1 MRERLRT
8 VKNVFIHVVVL
19 LVIFLAAVI
28 GFERW
33 INQTVP
39 TVAEEMGNSTF
50 PLVYIQ
56 NQGVSYNCLHGYAS
70 EMDVNYIRDTVTVLD
85 SSHELDIQIQT
96 FSTSVDSLSYE
107 VLTLDGGESLEN
119 TKVIRLEEES
129 NYVNATLQIQ
139 NHMLLGQE
147 YILKLQVTAGGRN
160 IYFYTRLLLED
171 GLHLE
176 SYLDFVTGFYEKCVN
191 GTDQQTLG
199 TVVEPDETTDELD
212 SLAYMDI
219 HDSVARLMWE
229 DLKPQIY
236 YKPVPSLVDINGTTA
251 SFVLDYRISSINSE
265 GVTEIY
271 NVKEFYRLRYT
282 DTRVFLL
289 DFTRTTG
296 EIFNTDK
303 TVLSSKGINLGIT
316 LQEDVEYAFD
326 SRKKVAAFVQENE
339 LWTYQINSGKICRVF
354 GFPQQENMDYR
365 DFYDKNSIKIF
376 RVDSSGNVWF
386 CVSGYMNRGNHEGEN
401 GIGIYYYE
409 DASAT
414 VEEVLFVHS
423 MESYDML
430 KLDVDALAYITDNEQ
445 DCYVLLEGV
454 VYRID
459 LVSGNYERVIDGVNN
474 ECYASSD
481 TNRYF
486 AWLKEGE
493 RYNSQTLYV
502 MDFETG
508 TVREISCGSEERLR
522 PVAFMGEDLVYGKAR
537 LSDIDLTHEGNEQ
550 FPMYQLAIVDEEGET
565 VKTYQPSD
573 CYVTKVE
580 QTDSMLLLNRVKK
593 EGAGYVETTQDHIV
607 STDTEE
613 EVVYGVAAQTSSR
626 KLTEILLRVG
636 TTVTDTKPQ
645 TVLSKL
651 LTSGE
656 DSGSEITI
664 PVNTGKERLYYVY
677 AGGSLESVWTTAG
690 EAIRRA
696 DEQVGVVINEAKEY
710 VWERGNKADTAK
722 IKVENIPAA
731 FQTGTMDVAAL
742 EAAMGKDVI
751 DLTSCT
757 LEEVLYFVSSKRP
770 VLAYGSEGVVIITGY
785 DDYGNLILLRP
796 GETETYFY
804 GPEDSKAMFEAAG
817 NQFVTYLETEL

>member
-1 MRERLRT
+1 MRERLKA
-8 VKNVFIHVVVL
+8 VKNIAVRIFVL
-19 LVIFLAAVI
+19 LIIFVLAVI

-39 TVAEEMGNSTF
+39 SVAEEMENSTF

-56 NQGVSYNCLHGYAS
+56 NRGVNYNCLHGYAD

-85 SSHELDIQIQT
+85 SSHELNIQIQT
-96 FSTSVDSLSYE
+96 FNTNVESVSYE
-107 VLTLDGGESLEN
+107 VLTLDGSESLEN
-119 TKVIRLEEES
+119 TKVIRLEEEN
-129 NYVNATLQIQ
+129 NYINATLQIQ
-139 NHMLLGQE
+139 NNMLLNQE

-160 IYFYTRLLLED
+160 IYFYTRLLQED

-176 SYLDFVTGFYEKCVN
+176 AYLDFVTGFYEKCVN
-191 GTDQQTLG
+191 RTDEQTLG

-212 SLAYMDI
+212 SLSYMDI

-229 DLKPQIY
+229 GLNPQIY

-251 SFVLDYRISSINSE
+251 SFVLDYRISAINSE

-296 EIFNTDK
+296 ETFNTDK
-303 TVLSSKGINLGIT
+303 TVLTSKGINLGVAS
-316 LQEDVEYAFD
+316 QEVEYAFD
-326 SRKKVAAFVQENE
+326 QQKKVVAFVQENE
-339 LWTYQINSGKICRVF
+339 LWTYRINGGKMSRVF
-354 GFPQQENMDYR
+354 GFPQKENMDYR
-365 DFYDKNSIKIF
+365 DFYDKNSIKIL
-376 RVDSSGNVWF
+376 RVDSSGDVWF
-386 CVSGYMNRGNHEGEN
+386 CVSGYMNRGTHEGEN
-401 GIGIYYYE
+401 GIAIYYYE

-430 KLDVDALAYITDNEQ
+430 KLNVDALTYITDNQQ

-459 LVSGNYERVIDGVNN
+459 LVSGNFERVIDGVNN

-508 TVREISCGSEERLR
+508 TVREINCGGEERLR
-522 PVAFMGEDLVYGKAR
+522 PVAFMGEDLVYGKAFI
-537 LSDIDLTHEGNEQ
+537 SDIDVAHEGEEQ
-550 FPMYQLAIVDEEGET
+550 FPMYQLVIVNDEGEEI
-565 VKTYQPSD
+565 KTYQPSG
-573 CYVTKVE
+573 CYVMGVE
-580 QTDSMLLLNRVKK
+580 KTESMLLLNRMKK
-593 EGAGYVETTQDHIV
+593 EGDGYVETTVDHIV

-613 EVVYGVAAQTSSR
+613 DVVYGVAAQKSSK
-626 KLTEILLRVG
+626 KLTEIVLRVG
-636 TTVTDTKPQ
+636 TTVKDTKPQ
-645 TVLSKL
+645 TVTSKL
-651 LTSGE
+651 LTSQEEGN
-656 DSGSEITI
+656 SKITI
-664 PVNTGKERLYYVY
+664 PVNPGRERLYYVY
-677 AGGSLESVWTTAG
+677 AGGRLESLWTTAG

-696 DEQVGVVINEAKEY
+696 DEKVGVVINDAKEF
-710 VWERGNKADTAK
+710 VWERGNRAETAK
-722 IKVENIPAA
+722 MKVENIPAA
-731 FQTGTMDVAAL
+731 IQTGSMDVAAL
-742 EAAMGKDVI
+742 EDAMGKDVI
-751 DLTSCT
+751 DLTGCT
-757 LEEVLYFVSSKRP
+757 LEEILYFVSNKRP
-770 VLAYGSEGVVIITGY
+770 VLAATAEGTVIITGY
-785 DDYGNLILLRP
+785 DDYGNLYLLKP
-796 GETETYFY
+796 GQTETYPY

-817 NQFVTYLETEL
+817 NCFVTYLETEL